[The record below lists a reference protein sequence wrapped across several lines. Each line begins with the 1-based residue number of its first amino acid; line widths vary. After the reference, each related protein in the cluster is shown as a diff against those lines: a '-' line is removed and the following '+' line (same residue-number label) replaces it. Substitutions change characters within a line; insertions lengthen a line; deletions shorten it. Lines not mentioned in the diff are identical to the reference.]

1 VRRHIEEVN
10 LYVTVVQHTI
20 SSCHV
25 DVADKNFN
33 SEDTN
38 ESDYDSEEKLHQFA
52 LDSALVGPTQ
62 EQTAATTE
70 TEQRRRTRGELFP
83 TRGISI
89 REPEDC
95 IRMKSH
101 ECRPTDKGK
110 GIMDP
115 IGKTGKA
122 GPRRASVTDSSSDND
137 YDLLLVPF
145 TMPPIHPLS
154 PFGKMQISKA

>member
-1 VRRHIEEVN
+1 MFIQMRRHIEEVN

-33 SEDTN
+33 SEDTD
-38 ESDYDSEEKLHQFA
+38 ESDYDSEEELHQFA

-62 EQTAATTE
+62 EQTSATTE
-70 TEQRRRTRGELFP
+70 TEQRR
-83 TRGISI
+83 
-89 REPEDC
+89 
-95 IRMKSH
+95 
-101 ECRPTDKGK
+101 K